1 MKELW
6 KNKIFRVLCWQV
18 FNAMVAYLVSYLAGL
33 DGEAQTLAVGLGT
46 PILSI
51 ITKWINT
58 NVFGDL
64 GVDSAS
70 KVDK

>member
-1 MKELW
+1 
-6 KNKIFRVLCWQV
+6 
-18 FNAMVAYLVSYLAGL
+18 MVAYLVSYLAGL

-70 KVDK
+70 KTNK